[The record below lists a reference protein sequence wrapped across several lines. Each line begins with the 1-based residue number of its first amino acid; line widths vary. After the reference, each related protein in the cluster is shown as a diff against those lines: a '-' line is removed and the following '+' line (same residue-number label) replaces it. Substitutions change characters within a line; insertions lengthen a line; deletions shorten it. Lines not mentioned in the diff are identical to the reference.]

1 MTRTLSD
8 IQKGCSDLLK
18 RLREKKGLSKSK
30 MASLVGT
37 SDHTWARY
45 ESGESAP
52 TVPEF
57 IYIYSKAEAD
67 PLRAVL
73 DFIYPDIYK
82 DLTADSDMDD
92 LRKACCHFLQHVAS
106 DRMVRE
112 WNYLA
117 FGEHGSSNKSQLEMF
132 TMIDHLPMKYRYM
145 IANDVMKYWEI
156 ASSHNEL
163 VGTDHIMPDIDLFKQ
178 GLHKGKEATLKGEN
192 SYNTT
197 IKEAD

>member
-1 MTRTLSD
+1 MTRTLQE
-8 IQKGCSDLLK
+8 IQKGCAQMLHN
-18 RLREKKGLSKSK
+18 LRMKKGLSKSK
-30 MASLVGT
+30 MAFLVGI

-45 ESGESAP
+45 ESGDSAP

-57 IYIYSKAEAD
+57 IYIYSRANAD
-67 PLRAVL
+67 PLRTVL

-82 DLTADSDMDD
+82 ELSAESNMDD
-92 LRKACCHFLQHVAS
+92 LRKACCHFLEHVAS

-145 IANDVMKYWEI
+145 IANDVLKYWEI

-163 VGTDHIMPDIDLFKQ
+163 IGLDHIMPDVNLFKK
-178 GLHKGKEATLKGEN
+178 GLQKGKEATLKGEN
-192 SYNTT
+192 AYNTT